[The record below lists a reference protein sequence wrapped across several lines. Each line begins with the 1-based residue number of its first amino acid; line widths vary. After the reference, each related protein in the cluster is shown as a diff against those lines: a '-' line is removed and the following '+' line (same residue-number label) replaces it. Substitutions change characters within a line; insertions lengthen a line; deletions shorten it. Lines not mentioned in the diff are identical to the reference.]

1 MGATADLLL
10 KLPDEMSFE
19 EGAGLGV
26 GVATTTVG
34 LFSEL
39 GVADIKR
46 LRYSGEGE
54 ITVDDEFVLVSGG
67 STATGTRAIQLLKL
81 SVAFTI
87 ETLKP
92 G

>member
-10 KLPDEMSFE
+10 KLPDEISFE

-26 GVATTTVG
+26 GIATTTVG

-46 LRYSGEGE
+46 LRYSGERE
-54 ITVDDEFVLVSGG
+54 ISVDDEFVLVSGG

-81 SVAFTI
+81 SVALRI
-87 ETLKP
+87 KMLEP